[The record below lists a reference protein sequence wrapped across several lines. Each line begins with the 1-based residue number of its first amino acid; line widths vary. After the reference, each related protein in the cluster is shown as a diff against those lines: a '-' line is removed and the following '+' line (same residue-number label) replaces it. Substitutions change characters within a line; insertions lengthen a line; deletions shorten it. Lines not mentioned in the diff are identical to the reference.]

1 MPEIVFDQFGNR
13 QLVELSPEQLAA
25 DKAIA
30 DAYDNSVTGI
40 ANRLK
45 SEFGKAVDLSAP
57 LLADLPKESR
67 RRHNA
72 LINEFLG
79 ASQRGDVDIALDILF
94 TEIVPADKVE
104 MEAFTK
110 IAKFFEKLPEILE
123 RLEAAKAL
131 LVPEVKE

>member
-79 ASQRGDVDIALDILF
+79 ASQRGDVEVALDILF
-94 TEIVPADKVE
+94 EDIKPADAAE
-104 MEAFTK
+104 METFVKVGKLFEPLPPLMQQLAQA
-110 IAKFFEKLPEILE
+110 IESEGAK
-123 RLEAAKAL
+123 
-131 LVPEVKE
+131 